1 MKRLRLHHLAQKP
14 SGTEE
19 MLLADELAER
29 PRSHA
34 FRERRRGG
42 PLSLGTGGEE
52 VGHGLSFILEHSP
65 VKNIAIV
72 AKRNRPEAV
81 ALARRL
87 VTWLRRR
94 RRSVLLETEVAS
106 LLGIRDGVTKKEMM
120 ARADLVIVLGGDG
133 TLLSVARHSGTR
145 RVPVLGVNLGGLGFL
160 TDVRPEEIFPALTRV
175 LAGHYRIERRCMLD
189 AAVFRERRPVRRF
202 QALNDVVINK
212 GALARILDLETSV
225 DGVPLCT
232 YKADGLILSTPTGS
246 TAYSLSAGGAIVE
259 PSLGVVLISPICPHT
274 LTQRPI
280 VLPEDSHVRVAVRS
294 PDEDVVLTIDGQEGM
309 KLADQDVVEVSR
321 SKHRVLLVRSPTH
334 SFFELLRTKLRW
346 GER

>member
-1 MKRLRLHHLAQKP
+1 
-14 SGTEE
+14 
-19 MLLADELAER
+19 MLLADEGV
-29 PRSHA
+29 
-34 FRERRRGG
+34 ERRR
-42 PLSLGTGGEE
+42 PHALGERRGLGALLVGSSGEK
-52 VGHGLSFILEHSP
+52 VGHGARFILEQLQM
-65 VKNIAIV
+65 KNIGIV
-72 AKRNRPEAV
+72 AKRNQPKAI

-87 VTWLRRR
+87 VTWLRRKR
-94 RRSVLLETEVAS
+94 RTALLEAEVAKA
-106 LLGIRDGVTKKEMM
+106 LHLADGVSKQEMM

-160 TDVRPEEIFPALTRV
+160 TDVRPEEIFPALERV
-175 LAGHYRIERRCMLD
+175 FGGQYQLEQRSMLE
-189 AAVFRERRPVRRF
+189 AAAMRNGKVVQRF

-225 DGVPLCT
+225 DGMPICT
-232 YKADGLILSTPTGS
+232 YKADGLIVATPTGS

-259 PSLGVVLISPICPHT
+259 PSVGVVLVSPICPHT

-280 VLPEDSHVRVAVRS
+280 VLPARSHLRIAVRS
-294 PDEDVVLTIDGQEGM
+294 PDEDVVLTVDGQEGM
-309 KLADQDVVEVSR
+309 KLANNDVVEVR
-321 SKHRVLLVRSPTH
+321 PSKNRVLLVRSPTH

>member
-1 MKRLRLHHLAQKP
+1 MKHI
-14 SGTEE
+14 G
-19 MLLADELAER
+19 
-29 PRSHA
+29 
-34 FRERRRGG
+34 
-42 PLSLGTGGEE
+42 
-52 VGHGLSFILEHSP
+52 
-65 VKNIAIV
+65 IV
-72 AKRNRPEAV
+72 AKRNRPAAL

-94 RRSVLLETEVAS
+94 RKTVLVETEVAS
-106 LLGIRDGVTKKEMM
+106 VLRLSDGVSKQEMM
-120 ARADLVIVLGGDG
+120 ERADLVVVLGGDG
-133 TLLSVARHSGTR
+133 TLLSVARHSGSR

-160 TDVRPEEIFPALTRV
+160 TDVRPDEAFQALERV
-175 LAGHYRIERRCMLD
+175 LAGHYRLERRSMLET
-189 AAVFRERRPVRRF
+189 AVVRGGKVLRRF

-212 GALARILDLETSV
+212 GALARILDLQTSV
-225 DGVPLCT
+225 DGVALCT

-259 PSLGVVLISPICPHT
+259 PSIGVLLISPICPHT

-280 VLPEDSHVRVAVRS
+280 VLPERAHVRVAVRS

-309 KLADQDVVEVSR
+309 KLASDDVITVR
-321 SKHRVLLVRSPTH
+321 PAKHRVHLVRSPTH